1 MQLSSTLLVVLVA
14 FAGCASPKNVVPAQA
29 EPAATLAT
37 KVNTAVVAATR
48 TDPWILERQAE
59 CVRRAREAASADVI
73 FLGDSIT
80 QGWEGEGAEHWQR
93 AFAPLGALNLGVSG
107 DRTENVLWRLEQA
120 PIGRLN
126 PKAIVLL
133 IGTNNLGHG
142 THTGEET
149 LAGVQRV
156 IETLRN
162 QAPQARLFVLEVFPR
177 GERFNSM
184 RGELAQLN
192 QSLRA
197 RQAELGCE
205 TLAIGD
211 RWVQRDGSISS
222 VDMPD
227 HLHLSAAA
235 YGEWADALAPVLS
248 ASLR

>member
-1 MQLSSTLLVVLVA
+1 MHFSSTLLVALIA
-14 FAGCASPKNVVPAQA
+14 FAACAAPKDTAPAQA
-29 EPAATLAT
+29 APAAPPAP

-59 CVRRAREAASADVI
+59 CVRRAREAASANVI

-93 AFAPLGALNLGVSG
+93 VFAPLGALNLGVSG

-184 RGELAQLN
+184 RGELVQLN
-192 QSLRA
+192 QALRA

-235 YGEWADALAPVLS
+235 YGQWAEALEPT
-248 ASLR
+248 LRAALR

>member
-1 MQLSSTLLVVLVA
+1 MQRFSTLLVVLVA
-14 FAGCASPKNVVPAQA
+14 FAGCAAPKDVAPAQA
-29 EPAATLAT
+29 EPAATPAP
-37 KVNTAVVAATR
+37 KVNTAVIAATR

-59 CVRRAREAASADVI
+59 CVRRAREAARADVI

-192 QSLRA
+192 QALRA
-197 RQAELGCE
+197 RQAELGCQ